1 MAKKFKVTERT
12 IRYDLEEIN
21 SFFTNRNIS
30 ILFRIKDG
38 NITVIGDAYD
48 KSKAITL
55 IKGMNLDFNEY
66 ILCPKE
72 RKYLILI
79 ELFFAEDFITI
90 KYLADK
96 TSVSR
101 NTIINDLYDVKDWLI
116 ENDINPIFMPS
127 KGLYIEGEEKSI
139 RHLGLKAFR
148 EALSLEQYMGLI
160 QNNSYRNSSSNNY
173 SNILLNYLFNNISI
187 EEIQKYIN
195 AIQEEL
201 NIMFSNLI
209 YIDLIVYLAMAI
221 QRIKLGNT
229 IYI

>member
-79 ELFFAEDFITI
+79 ELF
-90 KYLADK
+90 LL
-96 TSVSR
+96 R
-101 NTIINDLYDVKDWLI
+101 
-116 ENDINPIFMPS
+116 
-127 KGLYIEGEEKSI
+127 
-139 RHLGLKAFR
+139 
-148 EALSLEQYMGLI
+148 
-160 QNNSYRNSSSNNY
+160 
-173 SNILLNYLFNNISI
+173 IL
-187 EEIQKYIN
+187 
-195 AIQEEL
+195 
-201 NIMFSNLI
+201 
-209 YIDLIVYLAMAI
+209 
-221 QRIKLGNT
+221 
-229 IYI
+229 